1 MSKFLILLSPPRS
14 YSSVVATQIGQHPD
28 LYSFPEL
35 RLFVGDTVAD
45 ILNFS
50 QPRYR
55 DQLSGPPGLLR
66 TLAQLHEGVQTTS
79 TILKALGWL
88 QERKDWYTRDLFN
101 YLLEKI
107 SPKIGVEKTPQTCM
121 KTQYLERA
129 YECFPQA
136 YYLHLTRHPVST
148 RTSMLANNQAKKISL
163 KRKSKKFKK
172 TLDPIY
178 RWYRIHNDIINIT
191 SRLAPRQTLRIKG
204 EDLLSEPDKFL
215 PIIAKWLG
223 VRTDQDA
230 IEAMKHPE
238 NSPYACLG
246 PELAQGGNNLEF
258 LQNPYLRKSKV
269 QYPSLVKFWEQQ
281 KQEFRDEFGYELES
295 DPDVSEKVTRLAQI
309 MGYQ

>member
-1 MSKFLILLSPPRS
+1 MSKLLILLSPPRS

-28 LYSFPEL
+28 LYGFPEL
-35 RLFVGDTVAD
+35 RLFVGDTVAE

-50 QPRYR
+50 QQRAQ
-55 DQLSGPPGLLR
+55 DQLPGPPGLLR
-66 TLAQLHEGVQTTS
+66 SLAQLHERVQTTS
-79 TILKALGWL
+79 TIINALAWL
-88 QERKDWYTRDLFN
+88 EERKDWYTRDLFN

-121 KTQYLERA
+121 KTQYLDRA
-129 YECFPQA
+129 YESFPQA

-148 RTSMLANNQAKKISL
+148 RTSILANNQAKKISL
-163 KRKSKKFKK
+163 KRKSKKSKK

-178 RWYRIHNDIINIT
+178 RWYRIHNNIISIT
-191 SRLAPRQTLRIKG
+191 SRLPPRQTLRIKG

-223 VRTDQDA
+223 VRTDQEA

-269 QYPSLVKFWEQQ
+269 QEPSLTEFWEQQ

-295 DPDVSEKVTRLAQI
+295 EQDISEKVTKLARI